1 MSEILAVPSQLLET
15 APVYTSKANSVTT
28 FGSEVDVATMAL
40 LSVLEG
46 SGLPLGSFLDAT
58 TILIDKTQISFECAE
73 RNLKSMAQAL
83 ATTAQ
88 EFSST
93 DAQLAALFS
102 ALDAVIPEF
111 AGYERMPLAVPGQ
124 TLPAELMPQ
133 LPPKPQPHRGF
144 WGSIGHGLATAW
156 DDTGGKAVSFI
167 GHHWQYFAAGVVV
180 VGSVGLDIV
189 TAGAA
194 TSLTPEEA
202 DAAGAL
208 VASGVASDAAGAAA
222 TSSSVASSSAM
233 LSGATGTGADI
244 AAYDPAI
251 EAEMA
256 QIEAEMAQS
265 GVGG

>member
-1 MSEILAVPSQLLET
+1 MGEILAVPSQLLET
-15 APVYTSKANSVTT
+15 APVYTSKASSVTT
-28 FGSEVDVATMAL
+28 FGSEVDSATMAL
-40 LSVLEG
+40 LAMLEG
-46 SGLPLGSFLDAT
+46 SGLELGSFIEAT
-58 TILIDKTQISFECAE
+58 ATMIAKTDVSFKCAE
-73 RNLKSMAQAL
+73 SNLKSMAQAL

-102 ALDAVIPEF
+102 ALEVVIPDF
-111 AGYERMPLAVPGQ
+111 AGYEPKFVIAS
-124 TLPAELMPQ
+124 PQ
-133 LPPKPQPHRGF
+133 PKPKPQQHSSPWWDPSS
-144 WGSIGHGLATAW
+144 WGHDIASTW
-156 DDTGGKAVSFI
+156 DATGGKAVSFV
-167 GHHWQYFAAGVVV
+167 GHHWQYFAAGVVI

-208 VASGVASDAAGAAA
+208 VASGVAADAAGAAA

-233 LSGATGTGADI
+233 LSGATITGADM
-244 AAYDPAI
+244 AEYDPAI

-256 QIEAEMAQS
+256 QIEAEVAQS
-265 GVGG
+265 GG